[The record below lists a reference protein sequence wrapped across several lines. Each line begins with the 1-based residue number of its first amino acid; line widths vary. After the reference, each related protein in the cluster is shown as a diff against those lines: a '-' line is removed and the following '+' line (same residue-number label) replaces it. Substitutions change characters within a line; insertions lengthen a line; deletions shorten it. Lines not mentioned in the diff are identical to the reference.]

1 MEHAYT
7 NILHRPEPDFREDP
21 VLFVE
26 LAHAWAAGGP
36 APTPE
41 HETWLREL
49 PRPLISK
56 PASARAA
63 LWGVLSFPERARS
76 LAWLDRAGLLEE
88 IIPSWSGDY
97 FRQSLR
103 LQAVD
108 EVHLERWADGLSAS
122 AFDWLCVYQ
131 DQKADDRLGGWGLT
145 GLSTL
150 LLSGDEPAAAWA
162 LRVSKDLKALGA
174 ATGEIERVVTA
185 IHEYPEFY
193 EAIAANVPPARAIS
207 PTAIVATLATL
218 MIIPE
223 IPAET
228 QARGTRFADSLLL
241 RFAAPERTGKGSG
254 KTA

>member
-1 MEHAYT
+1 MEPAT
-7 NILHRPEPDFREDP
+7 LNILHLSESDFRDDP
-21 VLFVE
+21 ALYVE
-26 LAHAWAAGGP
+26 LAHLWAAGGP
-36 APTPE
+36 APTLE
-41 HETWLREL
+41 HEAWLRQL

-56 PASARAA
+56 PALTRAA
-63 LWGVLSFPERARS
+63 FWGVLAFPERARS
-76 LAWLDRAGLLEE
+76 LTWLERAGLLEE

-103 LQAVD
+103 LRAVD
-108 EVHLERWADGLSAS
+108 EVHLERWAVGLSKS

-131 DQKADDRLGGWGLT
+131 DQKTDGRLGGWALT

-174 ATGEIERVVTA
+174 SKGEIERVSTA

-193 EAIAANVPPARAIS
+193 QAIAADVPPTRAIS
-207 PTAIVATLATL
+207 PTAIVATLSTL
-218 MIIPE
+218 MVIPE

-228 QARGTRFADSLLL
+228 QARGIRFADSLLL
-241 RFAAPERTGKGSG
+241 RFAAPEQIGKQVR
-254 KTA
+254 K